1 MLGGVLFR
9 RRRRPERRDVVALLA
24 RRKFAR
30 GRQQQEI
37 GEIRAQIKA
46 LKAKGKGTNRRK
58 AWQASEWT
66 WTYTPQ
72 LENGPTIS
80 GAIHFVS
87 RIEHNG

>member
-1 MLGGVLFR
+1 VRFR

-46 LKAKGKGTNRRK
+46 LKAKGK
-58 AWQASEWT
+58 
-66 WTYTPQ
+66 
-72 LENGPTIS
+72 
-80 GAIHFVS
+80 
-87 RIEHNG
+87 